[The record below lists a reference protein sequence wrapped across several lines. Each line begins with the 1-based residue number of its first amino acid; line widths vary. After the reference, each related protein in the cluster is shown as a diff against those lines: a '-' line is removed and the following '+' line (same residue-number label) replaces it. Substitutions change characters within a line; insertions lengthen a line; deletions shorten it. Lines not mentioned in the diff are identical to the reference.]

1 MQSSPSIIK
10 IFKVQ
15 WLLPLLLT
23 MVTCLLAW
31 FEQSLLA
38 TFQFDRGLISQGEYW
53 RLLTGNFFHTNAWHL
68 LFNLAGLL
76 MLTHLF
82 GRAIKPLYFLSFTLV
97 NATLVGILLYVLS
110 PDIERYVGLSGYL
123 HGLFVVGCLIE
134 IANGRLS
141 SYFLLIGVALKIG
154 WESFFGANEQ
164 MTILIDATVATD
176 AHLFGALAALPWF
189 TVHFLIVKRRL
200 HPAES
205 INAEE

>member
-1 MQSSPSIIK
+1 MQSSSSTIK
-10 IFKVQ
+10 ILKQQ

-23 MVTCLLAW
+23 VGTCLLAW

-38 TFQFDRGLISQGEYW
+38 TFQFDRDLISQGEYW
-53 RLLTGNFFHTNAWHL
+53 RLLTGNFFHTNVWHL
-68 LFNLAGLL
+68 LLNIAGML

-97 NATLVGILLYVLS
+97 NAALVGILLYLLS

-123 HGLFVVGCLIE
+123 HGLFVLGCLIE
-134 IANGRLS
+134 IASGRLS
-141 SYFLLIGVALKIG
+141 SYFLLIGVALKIS

-164 MTILIDATVATD
+164 MSMLIDATVATD

-189 TVHFLIVKRRL
+189 AIHFFVVKRRTDL
-200 HPAES
+200 
-205 INAEE
+205 ITAEE